1 MVSAAAKN
9 AWNPQQWWEQA
20 AALGLTSEQLLRVAQ
35 QLVAVLVL
43 LVLGWMISRLLSRV
57 VRTSMERAKLDPTL
71 RSFFV
76 QATRWTILVFTG
88 LAVLSLFGIET
99 TSLAALIGAAGLAI
113 GLALQGALGSFA
125 AGIMLLVFRPYRV
138 GDLVNVN
145 GTLGFVQDLEL
156 FTTTLDTPDNR
167 RYVVPNASIFG
178 NTIENL
184 THHTRRRIEILVP
197 VSYLAD
203 VDHTRVVLRE
213 AIASIPEVLVDPEPV
228 VYLMELGMGTLQ
240 WSVRAWVPTVDFWP
254 LRDRLTRAIKAHLDA
269 AGIPLAFPQL
279 QVHTDAV

>member
-1 MVSAAAKN
+1 MLLATALNVGNLS
-9 AWNPQQWWEQA
+9 QWWQQA
-20 AALGLTSEQLLRVAQ
+20 QQLGLTPEQLLIYAQ
-35 QLVAVLVL
+35 RLVAVLVL
-43 LVLGWMISRLLSRV
+43 LGLGWILSRV
-57 VRTSMERAKLDPTL
+57 LSSAVRTSLERAKLDETL

-88 LAVLSLFGIET
+88 LGVLSLFGIET

-145 GTLGFVQDLEL
+145 GTLGFVRELEL

-184 THHTRRRIEILVP
+184 THHDSRRVEILVP

-203 VDHTRVVLRE
+203 VEHTRVVLRE
-213 AIASIPEVLVDPEPV
+213 AVASVPEVLADPEPV
-228 VYLMELGMGTLQ
+228 IYLMELGLGTLQ
-240 WSVRAWVPTVDFWP
+240 WSVRAWVPTKEFWP
-254 LRDRLTRAIKAHLDA
+254 MRDRLTRAVKAHLDA

-279 QVHTDAV
+279 QVHMDQV

>member
-1 MVSAAAKN
+1 MVSAAANN

-20 AALGLTSEQLLRVAQ
+20 AALGLTSEQVLRVVQ

-57 VRTSMERAKLDPTL
+57 VRTSMERAKLDATL

-184 THHTRRRIEILVP
+184 THHPSRRIEILVP
-197 VSYLAD
+197 VGYLAD

-254 LRDRLTRAIKAHLDA
+254 LRDRLIRAVKAHLDA

-279 QVHTDAV
+279 QVHTDSV

>member
-1 MVSAAAKN
+1 MLSIAAN
-9 AWNPQQWWEQA
+9 DRWNLQHWWQQAET
-20 AALGLTSEQLLRVAQ
+20 LGLTPDQVLRYVQ
-35 QLVAVLVL
+35 QLVAVLAL
-43 LVLGWMISRLLSRV
+43 LVVGWILARLLSGA
-57 VRTSMERAKLDPTL
+57 VRASLERAKLDATL
-71 RSFFV
+71 SSFFV

-88 LAVLSLFGIET
+88 LGVLSLFGIET

-145 GTLGFVQDLEL
+145 GTLGFVRELEL

-184 THHTRRRIEILVP
+184 THHPSRRVEILVP

-213 AIASIPEVLVDPEPV
+213 AVASVPEVLADPEPV
-228 VYLMELGMGTLQ
+228 IYLMELGLGTLQ
-240 WSVRAWVPTVDFWP
+240 WSVRAWVPTKEFWP
-254 LRDRLTRAIKAHLDA
+254 LRDRLTRAVKAHLDA

-279 QVHTDAV
+279 QVHMDQV